1 MKELYEIHAEIC
13 KVFSNPT
20 RLEILNLLRDKELSV
35 TELIERTKL
44 NQANIS
50 QHLSIMKSKG
60 IVTSNRK
67 GKNIYY
73 KLTNPKTIKAFDII
87 RDVLGEKL
95 TDEQLEAMGDYY
107 MEQMH
112 PGEAHEMM
120 DQMMGGEGSDTLK
133 QMHIQM
139 AKRLYCNE
147 DVGGMMGGGMMNM
160 MVGSGMMGNYPTYY
174 RYNNFWNILWLIFL
188 IGIIVLIIWLIYN
201 FTKKGKESE
210 TPIDILQ
217 KRYAK
222 GDISK
227 KQFEEMKKELR
238 K

>member
-1 MKELYEIHAEIC
+1 MEKLLKNYEV
-13 KVFSNPT
+13 KKM
-20 RLEILNLLRDKELSV
+20 RKILFVIMVVLSF
-35 TELIERTKL
+35 
-44 NQANIS
+44 NIS
-50 QHLSIMKSKG
+50 LVFAHEHNFTETKQFIDSG
-60 IVTSNRK
+60 ISC
-67 GKNIYY
+67 
-73 KLTNPKTIKAFDII
+73 D
-87 RDVLGEKL
+87 KL

-112 PGEAHEMM
+112 PGDAHELM

-160 MVGSGMMGNYPTYY
+160 IVGSGMMGNYPTYY

-210 TPIDILQ
+210 TAIDILQ